1 MLNPAR
7 RDEVPARR
15 PFIRP
20 QQTIAAEQPPVVAHS
35 ADSGW
40 GASLPAKAPARSV
53 RNLTRNSISPT
64 RPARPPAM
72 DHRDDV
78 GKVGDTIDP
87 IKWLRRRKPCW
98 SWRSSC
104 ACHAGGVPDISRGLS
119 DHRERHPRITV
130 DKSPAPDFASFA
142 KRKSSARALRRMTLA
157 AFPCHLHQ
165 SRFNSPDTH
174 DRTNSH
180 I

>member
-119 DHRERHPRITV
+119 DQRERHPRSFVKTQRTQTGCQKKLRPG
-130 DKSPAPDFASFA
+130 DTTRWQSPPTTPES
-142 KRKSSARALRRMTLA
+142 RRLDA
-157 AFPCHLHQ
+157 AATGQ
-165 SRFNSPDTH
+165 
-174 DRTNSH
+174 
-180 I
+180 